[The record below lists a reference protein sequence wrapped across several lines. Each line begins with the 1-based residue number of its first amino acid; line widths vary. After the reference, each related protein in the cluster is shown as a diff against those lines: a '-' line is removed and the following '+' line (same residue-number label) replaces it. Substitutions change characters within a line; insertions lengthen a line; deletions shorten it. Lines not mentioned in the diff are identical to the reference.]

1 MSINKVVIS
10 GNLTRDV
17 ELKATQSGTSILR
30 LGVAVNERVR
40 QADGSWGDR
49 ANFVDCVVFGNRA
62 DALAK
67 FLSKGAKV
75 AIEGHLRYSSW
86 EKDGQRRSKLEVI
99 VDELEMMQRRQDGAS
114 GQYQQQPS
122 PSPAPVASVPPAA
135 APAPQQAAIAYDVT
149 QSDADIPF

>member
-1 MSINKVVIS
+1 MSINRVVIS
-10 GNLTRDV
+10 GNLTSSPD
-17 ELKATQSGTSILR
+17 LKTTQSGTSVLR

-99 VDELEMMQRRQDGAS
+99 VDELEMMQRRQDGAG
-114 GQYQQQPS
+114 GQYQPQPS
-122 PSPAPVASVPPAA
+122 PAAAPVASVPPAQQ
-135 APAPQQAAIAYDVT
+135 PQQAAIAYDVT
-149 QSDADIPF
+149 QTDTDIPF